1 MLNYDKDPIK
11 FPIIYDNKFGID
23 NLEKLLKKEAKCT
36 LFRESE
42 IIKKDLFLKGPF
54 DLKHLQSIHKHL
66 FQDVYPWAGQIRDG
80 DITKSNVTFCHFRY
94 IESAMQDVIKQIKS
108 FDKKNDVKE
117 VANHLAY
124 VSNELN
130 AIHPF
135 REGNG
140 RSKRVFLDRY
150 ALSMGYDLNL
160 QNISAE
166 ELKQLEINVY
176 HTNNLTSLTNRL
188 MGVMQKV
195 QQQQEVS
202 PALKSMQA
210 GARKVQK
217 DMQRGQSNQKANL
230 KQNGGNYMG

>member
-66 FQDVYPWAGQIRDG
+66 FQDVY
-80 DITKSNVTFCHFRY
+80 
-94 IESAMQDVIKQIKS
+94 
-108 FDKKNDVKE
+108 
-117 VANHLAY
+117 
-124 VSNELN
+124 
-130 AIHPF
+130 
-135 REGNG
+135 
-140 RSKRVFLDRY
+140 
-150 ALSMGYDLNL
+150 
-160 QNISAE
+160 
-166 ELKQLEINVY
+166 
-176 HTNNLTSLTNRL
+176 HTNNLTALTNRL

-195 QQQQEVS
+195 QQQQAVS
-202 PALKSMQA
+202 PALESMQA
-210 GARKVQK
+210 GARKAQK